1 MNLIDRYVAR
11 TILSHTML
19 ALALLLALGGLWLF
33 LGQQD
38 DIGVGEYQVAQ
49 ALLFSLLNLPRQAI
63 ELLPIAALIGA
74 LFGLGSLARGSE
86 LVILRAAG
94 ISAIRVGLSAAMA
107 GVAVVAGMVV
117 LSEFV
122 APPLDRH
129 ARELKTFSKFARAS
143 LTAGSS
149 AWIRDGRRFINVK
162 QQSGDRLFGGVYIYE
177 LDASGRLL
185 RMAHARTA
193 QLGADQRWRLSE
205 YAETR
210 LGERRIE
217 ADRAG
222 LAVLETGVSPEFLGL
237 AADEPET
244 LTVGA
249 LRRSIEHLRRNR
261 LDAGVYETAL
271 WSRFARTTATLVM
284 CVLAVPFAFGP
295 MRAAGYGARTVIGV
309 LIGVLYFLLTRTM
322 ENSAQVYDLSPA
334 VVAWVPTLLL
344 AGGTLVALART
355 R

>member
-11 TILSHTML
+11 TILAHTML
-19 ALALLLALGGLWLF
+19 ALALLLTLGGLWLF

-38 DIGVGEYQVAQ
+38 DIGVGEYEVGE
-49 ALLFSLLNLPRQAI
+49 ALLFALLNLPRQAV
-63 ELLPIAALIGA
+63 ELLPMAALIGA

-94 ISAIRVGLSAAMA
+94 VSAMRVGLSAAMA
-107 GVAVVAGMVV
+107 GVVVMTGMAV

-129 ARELKTFSKFARAS
+129 ARELKTFSKFSRAS

-162 QQSGDRLFGGVYIYE
+162 QQSGDNLFGGVYIYE
-177 LDASGRLL
+177 LDASGRLQ

-210 LGERRIE
+210 LGEQGIE
-217 ADRAG
+217 VDRAG

-237 AADEPET
+237 AADEPTT
-244 LTVGA
+244 LTAGA

-261 LDAGVYETAL
+261 LDAGVYETAF
-271 WSRFARTTATLVM
+271 WSRFARTLASLVM

-309 LIGVLYFLLTRTM
+309 LIGVMYFLLTRTM
-322 ENSAQVYDLSPA
+322 ENSVQVYDLSPA
-334 VVAWVPTLLL
+334 VVAWLPTLLL